1 MSPPRPRHIHCYD
14 QPHQLEERREEWIR
28 FGDRCPLAAPFCH
41 PRIWTAWMALFAG
54 VNPIVYE
61 LREGDEL
68 VALLPLYR
76 QRSTLHLASDRHL
89 DYQDIAALTD
99 DDAAELLAAVASQTG
114 RKGYSLTVEKVA
126 EHSRLR
132 QALASPRLA
141 EVAAL
146 RSRYWSICPFQRFE
160 VSAPGRFCDALSS
173 RQRKDF
179 KAARRRLHEAC
190 PDHVVEHEFGTA
202 IQRSSL
208 EHAAA
213 LHRGNQYR
221 KKGESVF
228 CEHDFTGFLERQAS
242 SGAPLMLS
250 TLREKSGGRMLAFAL
265 GYFAHDTYSYYLT
278 AYDGSSAELS
288 PGRVLLIE
296 ALSHCTDRITGT
308 TLRFDLLCGEEPYN
322 CRWATS
328 FDEVSR
334 FQVIPRRLSHL
345 PQLAIYTAIYSLKKA
360 KNRFY
365 QWKTGGGQLPGLRHE
380 PPGLVRDAG

>member
-1 MSPPRPRHIHCYD
+1 MPRQLHRYD

-28 FGDRCPLAAPFCH
+28 FGNRCPLAAPFCH
-41 PRIWTAWMALFAG
+41 PRIWTAWMTPFAEG
-54 VNPIVYE
+54 KPVVYE
-61 LREGDEL
+61 LRDGGEL
-68 VALLPLYR
+68 VALLPLYLE
-76 QRSTLHLASDRHL
+76 RSTLHLASDRHL

-99 DDAAELLAAVASQTG
+99 EDAAELLAGVAARKA
-114 RKGYSLTVEKVA
+114 RKGYSLTFEKVA
-126 EHSRLR
+126 EHSRLH

-146 RSRYWSICPFQRFE
+146 RSRYWSICPFTCFE
-160 VSAPGRFCDALSS
+160 VPAPGRFSGSLSS

-190 PDHVVEHEFGTA
+190 PDPVVEHEFGVA

-208 EHAAA
+208 EQAAA

-228 CEHDFTGFLERQAS
+228 GDHDFTGFLERQAS
-242 SGAPLMLS
+242 SGAPLLLS
-250 TLREKSGGRMLAFAL
+250 TLREKPGGRALAFAL
-265 GYFAHDTYSYYLT
+265 GYFSRDTYYYYLT

-296 ALSHCTDRITGT
+296 VLAHCADRITGT
-308 TLRFDLLCGEEPYN
+308 TLRFDLLCGEESYKT
-322 CRWATS
+322 RWATS
-328 FDEVSR
+328 FYEVTR

-345 PQLAIYTAIYSLKKA
+345 PQLAIYTAVYSLKKA
-360 KNRFY
+360 KNRLY
-365 QWKTGGGQLPGLRHE
+365 QWKTGGGYLPGLRHE